1 MTGRHHKPDASSGV
15 AGTRNAGGGSA
26 GDVDGLAAAAAAS
39 LGELKEEFRSALLAD
54 IAAIGTLFDEA
65 DGDLARVP
73 GAVAKAR
80 GIAHD
85 IKGYAPSVGF
95 EAAGRVAA
103 SLERLLR
110 KAESGVAV
118 PAPALAEHVRML
130 SLTAKEGP
138 PKENPE
144 ETS

>member
-1 MTGRHHKPDASSGV
+1 MTGPNDRPPV
-15 AGTRNAGGGSA
+15 A
-26 GDVDGLAAAAAAS
+26 DVDDLAAAAAAS
-39 LGELKEEFRSALLAD
+39 LNELKEEFRLALLAD
-54 IAAIGTLFDEA
+54 IAALGAVFDDV
-65 DGDLARVP
+65 DGDSEWVP
-73 GAVAKAR
+73 EGLAKAR

-110 KAESGVAV
+110 KAEDGVAV

-130 SLTAKEGP
+130 GLTVTAGP
-138 PKENPE
+138 PKEDPE
-144 ETS
+144 EGS